1 MAYGPSL
8 GRLRK
13 LKTKGDPDNFFRQ
26 NVNILPQFRRGGLMC
41 DSKSVRGVTLDRIGD
56 LVDDTAGVHLRDL
69 PPFTT
74 LLVWTMN
81 SVYRVIITHWPEV
94 YIQGGA
100 FFPDPTSAYVDGA
113 SIGGS
118 CLRVGWI
125 GVGLLVEIR
134 SGGRRIIT
142 SPVFAITTEQAPGF
156 VVH

>member
-1 MAYGPSL
+1 MS
-8 GRLRK
+8 
-13 LKTKGDPDNFFRQ
+13 
-26 NVNILPQFRRGGLMC
+26 
-41 DSKSVRGVTLDRIGD
+41 DSKFVRGATLDRIGD
-56 LVDDTAGVHLRDL
+56 LVDDTAGVRLRDL

-81 SVYRVIITHWPEV
+81 SLYRVVITQGPEV

-100 FFPDPTSAYVDGA
+100 FFPDPTSAYLDGA

-134 SGGRRIIT
+134 SGGRHIIT
-142 SPVFAITTEQAPGF
+142 SPVRAITTEQASSV